1 MNRYERG
8 GSGEARVRYLDHD
21 FQVLSPGN
29 YVFCAV
35 TGEIIALDDL
45 KYWSVLRQEA
55 YVNAGASL
63 ARELEANP
71 ALRSRA

>member
-29 YVFCAV
+29 YVICSV
-35 TGEIIALDDL
+35 TGEFIALDDL
-45 KYWSVLRQEA
+45 KYWSVSRQEA
-55 YVNAGASL
+55 YFDAGASL
-63 ARELEANP
+63 ERELEADP
-71 ALRSRA
+71 SLRSRA